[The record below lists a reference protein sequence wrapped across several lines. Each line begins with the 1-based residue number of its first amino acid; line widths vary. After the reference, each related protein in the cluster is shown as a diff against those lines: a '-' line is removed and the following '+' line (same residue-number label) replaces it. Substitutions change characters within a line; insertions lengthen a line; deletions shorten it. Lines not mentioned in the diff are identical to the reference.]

1 MATANERNEASSSP
15 ESVAVRYVAAA
26 ETMVAAEFKGVA
38 PCADPATC
46 SAGGRIVVDA
56 AVGGGWVFCGTT
68 RGAWGGFGVGPFLD
82 VQGASFELL
91 ESPNSATWSGDESIG
106 RFSLQHDGEAREI
119 VVVYGT
125 RAD

>member
-1 MATANERNEASSSP
+1 MASEPTAA

-26 ETMVAAEFKGVA
+26 DTMVAAEFKGVA
-38 PCADPATC
+38 PCADPTAFG
-46 SAGGRIVVDA
+46 AGGRIVVDA
-56 AVGGGWVFCGTT
+56 AVGGGGVFCGTVK
-68 RGAWGGFGVGPFLD
+68 GDWGGFGVGPYLE
-82 VQGASFELL
+82 VRGATFELL
-91 ESPNSATWSGDESIG
+91 ESPNSAVWSGDESIG